1 MDTRVTNTVVDGG
14 VGEGDAA
21 GRRLGAVRD
30 GRHGEGGLVQ
40 EAVAEDVE
48 VLEEAVGALAQRVDG
63 LDVVVGEVL
72 GRVPV
77 VLHHDVVGHDDVVV
91 RVDSGELDLVAGL
104 AHVAEV
110 AEEDGDG
117 VGGRDHG
124 AVQGVGLIGSDAGV
138 DARRRS

>member
-40 EAVAEDVE
+40 DAVAKD
-48 VLEEAVGALAQRVDG
+48 
-63 LDVVVGEVL
+63 
-72 GRVPV
+72 
-77 VLHHDVVGHDDVVV
+77 
-91 RVDSGELDLVAGL
+91 DSGELDLVAGL